1 MILAKAA
8 SWRAMT
14 LSSIKGVHPM
24 SYGRKNSLHFKLVR
38 KGKEILIIIII
49 ITVITIIIINIIIK
63 EIIKDTVVIISL
75 PLNEL
80 LRSFLKISM

>member
-38 KGKEILIIIII
+38 KGKEILIIITVI
-49 ITVITIIIINIIIK
+49 ITVIIIIIIII
-63 EIIKDTVVIISL
+63 L
-75 PLNEL
+75 PVNDL